1 MKKYEELKNIIAS
14 MEGDVEKVNRGNHA
28 AGTRVRKTLQT
39 LKKAAQEMRIEIQEM
54 KKADK

>member
-14 MEGDVEKVNRGNHA
+14 MEADMEKVNKGNSA
-28 AGTRVRKTLQT
+28 AGTRIRKTLQA

-54 KKADK
+54 KKAAK